1 MELKEKVVD
10 KGRRSIFVELY
21 GVFKKIEKI
30 VKENKIKSNK
40 LPNCLILLKF

>member
-10 KGRRSIFVELY
+10 KGRAINLVELC